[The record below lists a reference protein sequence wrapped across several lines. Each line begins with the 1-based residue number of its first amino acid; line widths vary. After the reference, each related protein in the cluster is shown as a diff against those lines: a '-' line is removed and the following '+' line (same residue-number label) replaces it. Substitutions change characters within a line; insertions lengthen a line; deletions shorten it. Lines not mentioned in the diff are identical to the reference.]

1 MIPCPSCHK
10 PVEILD
16 KHLGTLFTCPHCSA
30 VFFVNFDGQPEMAN
44 HEAEPEVPTA
54 EPVGEPTT
62 YGAPPAEVDPNQGY
76 GEQNFQS
83 QNDFQNPGVDQSV
96 SGGFASSE
104 QNFGGEADEQSPHY
118 GENQNFEAQD
128 AGSFEAAQGFDGQSF
143 DQNNSDGSN
152 SEFSQQNSGGDFGA
166 SQNYDE
172 PATEEAAFDFSQTL
186 DQVPAQAP
194 APMAVSDSADFS
206 DVTNFAN
213 ADTTAGPITYVVV
226 IDGIESSQL
235 LYQLKEA
242 MTDSR
247 FGWDVADVLTRVGG
261 GRLVLPAL
269 SPAKASVLI
278 NRIKY
283 LPFKISWRQDVLSGA

>member
-16 KHLGTLFTCPHCSA
+16 KHLGTLFTCPHCGA

-44 HEAEPEVPTA
+44 HEAEPEA
-54 EPVGEPTT
+54 PVGEPTA
-62 YGAPPAEVDPNQGY
+62 YGAPPIEADPNQGY
-76 GEQNFQS
+76 GEQNFS
-83 QNDFQNPGVDQSV
+83 AQNDFQNPDVDNSAEA
-96 SGGFASSE
+96 FASSE
-104 QNFGGEADEQSPHY
+104 QNFGNEAEQNYGEQSQQYGEAQEFN
-118 GENQNFEAQD
+118 G
-128 AGSFEAAQGFDGQSF
+128 GQSF
-143 DQNNSDGSN
+143 DQNSAGSTN
-152 SEFSQQNSGGDFGA
+152 TEFSSASNDFES
-166 SQNYDE
+166 SQNEYGE
-172 PATEEAAFDFSQTL
+172 TPSEEAPVDFSQTL

-194 APMAVSDSADFS
+194 APMSVSDSADFS

-247 FGWDVADVLTRVGG
+247 FGWDVADLLNQVGG

-283 LPFKISWRQDVLSGA
+283 LPFKISWRQDVLSGS